1 MLRNMLLTPAVCML
15 HCARPRHGRLCGSAQ
30 ITVASACILNRRRR
44 GSANANKG
52 QNINPITSF
61 LVFIC
66 ILAGI
71 GASYL
76 VSLYL
81 ALVFFAAGAVIA
93 ASLKMANVW
102 QKFVVLRMGKLQSVG
117 DAASRSPRGADR
129 GRDGS
134 AVFDAC
140 MTA

>member
-1 MLRNMLLTPAVCML
+1 M
-15 HCARPRHGRLCGSAQ
+15 
-30 ITVASACILNRRRR
+30 ASACILNRRRR

-71 GASYL
+71 GVGYL
-76 VSLYL
+76 VNMYL

-102 QKFVVLRMGKLQSVG
+102 QKFR
-117 DAASRSPRGADR
+117 DA
-129 GRDGS
+129 RDGKKS
-134 AVFDAC
+134 S
-140 MTA
+140 TATTQPVP